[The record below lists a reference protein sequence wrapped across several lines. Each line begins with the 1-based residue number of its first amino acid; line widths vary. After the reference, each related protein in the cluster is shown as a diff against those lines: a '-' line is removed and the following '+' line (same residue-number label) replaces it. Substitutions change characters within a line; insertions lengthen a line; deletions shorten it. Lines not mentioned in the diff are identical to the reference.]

1 MDTKKILE
9 QIKNPTPT
17 SNLLISQSL
26 IDLFNFR
33 IKQERNSAYIYKAM
47 SLWLEDKGYFNG
59 AKLWNKFYEE
69 ELKHATWAEDFL
81 LSLNI
86 RPVTPEVE
94 KPMNE
99 FEGYGDIIR
108 KTLEHEI
115 QVTNECQELAK
126 VSMQEG
132 NIMAYTVAF
141 KYVSEQIEELRK
153 SHDILNLLH
162 TYGEEKLNLALFDH
176 QIESLL

>member
-1 MDTKKILE
+1 
-9 QIKNPTPT
+9 
-17 SNLLISQSL
+17 
-26 IDLFNFR
+26 
-33 IKQERNSAYIYKAM
+33 
-47 SLWLEDKGYFNG
+47 
-59 AKLWNKFYEE
+59 
-69 ELKHATWAEDFL
+69 
-81 LSLNI
+81 
-86 RPVTPEVE
+86 
-94 KPMNE
+94 MNE